1 MATNVCSAAIG
12 LDPEG
17 KPSEIVLDQ
26 VSKNV
31 GEKWRSL
38 LTHLGVPSCKIA
50 AYPADPISAC
60 FQGLVFWREGN
71 DPCRPPTWTVLLEA
85 IEAGAER
92 KDYACQ
98 LRGNHGLPGNL
109 VQQQQQHPAVTN
121 DSEMH
126 GQVPISSGPR
136 SLMSEGQPTQA
147 VLTMDERSTKIQKIV
162 DGYWSGKTKVC
173 LPSNPDLEE
182 ELDAMMEILR
192 EKLTSAN
199 SGVIPKLSAK
209 LQRVYRR
216 YLYGNR
222 PAPLPPIPDNATDL
236 YEFIDKRSTPFEVFL
251 VHHAVEILDCEKLKK
266 CLQEYESNLAKHLQQ
281 ELSSYKSRKVSLP
294 QRNDYT
300 HMTIVVSEQQV
311 LLSLVLKLKEYFKK
325 YLKLEEVLFEGFE
338 EGCTVL
344 FFSIQRSDAA
354 LLAPAPVILS
364 HLGELKTRFAV
375 THLIVFG
382 YFACDVE
389 EATIELFVSLCVLT
403 VGY

>member
-1 MATNVCSAAIG
+1 
-12 LDPEG
+12 
-17 KPSEIVLDQ
+17 
-26 VSKNV
+26 
-31 GEKWRSL
+31 
-38 LTHLGVPSCKIA
+38 
-50 AYPADPISAC
+50 
-60 FQGLVFWREGN
+60 
-71 DPCRPPTWTVLLEA
+71 
-85 IEAGAER
+85 
-92 KDYACQ
+92 
-98 LRGNHGLPGNL
+98 
-109 VQQQQQHPAVTN
+109 
-121 DSEMH
+121 
-126 GQVPISSGPR
+126 
-136 SLMSEGQPTQA
+136 MSEGQPTQA

-199 SGVIPKLSAK
+199 SGVILKLSAK

-222 PAPLPPIPDNATDL
+222 PAPLPSIPDNATDL

-266 CLQEYESNLAKHLQQ
+266 YLQEYESNLAKHLQQ

-294 QRNDYT
+294 QRSDYT

-325 YLKLEEVLFEGFE
+325 YLKLEDVLFEGFE

-344 FFSIQRSDAA
+344 FFSIRRSDAA

-382 YFACDVE
+382 YFVCDVE
-389 EATIELFVSLCVLT
+389 EATIELFVSLLCLNSRVL
-403 VGY
+403 VYYV